1 MKRGLIKFPV
11 CALLMTL
18 LLLANLS
25 FMKLL
30 AQPSGGPYGP
40 VETNYTMPLIS
51 GSIYFVSPDGKEEYS
66 GEVFEMPTTIEAAIA
81 KSKTGDMIVLRGGT
95 YRTGNLRF
103 NQGITLQP
111 YKNEKPVLK
120 GTYIA
125 RGWKKIS
132 DGFWVTSWPHLF
144 PGEPEDWWRRDRE
157 EQRTP
162 LHRFHDDMVFV
173 DGRFLQSAGS
183 AEEVDTNTFYI
194 DYDNKLVYIGINP
207 ANRLVEI
214 TAFNVAIHR
223 VYKDYNGIPS
233 DSIGPVIRGIEFTQ
247 YADTAI
253 LIEGTYPEGLRDE
266 HEYGN
271 DVTGTVLEN
280 CEISYCSR
288 IGAYLMGDSL
298 TVRNCKVS
306 NTSTEGIYLVGVS
319 DAILERNVFMRNNIE
334 HLTGYF
340 PAAVKIF
347 NQCYR
352 VTCRDNLVTDLPN
365 SNGIWYDVGNVD
377 GVFINNWLE
386 NVGNART
393 EKYSVFQYMSG
404 FFFEIS
410 KGALCAGNIFLNCD
424 NGSFVL
430 NSCDVEFYQNTYI
443 NSKAAFGR
451 TDRNPANDY
460 FGWHSATGPGVD
472 ERDGH
477 VFMNNLM
484 VRDDKLYAP
493 LLEVSQ
499 SPVLCDTLHTLQFRK
514 MDHNVYVKQTKKDSN
529 AMIVWS
535 TVNEDSCL
543 YMFDSPSE
551 LNEMYPAFSAHD
563 MYFDHYE
570 QTVFQDAET
579 KNFRLSDDFPGLRA
593 AGKLPQK
600 ISKILGRETG
610 TDGYVGAYPLL
621 KKE

>member
-1 MKRGLIKFPV
+1 
-11 CALLMTL
+11 
-18 LLLANLS
+18 
-25 FMKLL
+25 
-30 AQPSGGPYGP
+30 
-40 VETNYTMPLIS
+40 
-51 GSIYFVSPDGKEEYS
+51 
-66 GEVFEMPTTIEAAIA
+66 
-81 KSKTGDMIVLRGGT
+81 
-95 YRTGNLRF
+95 
-103 NQGITLQP
+103 
-111 YKNEKPVLK
+111 
-120 GTYIA
+120 
-125 RGWKKIS
+125 
-132 DGFWVTSWPHLF
+132 
-144 PGEPEDWWRRDRE
+144 
-157 EQRTP
+157 
-162 LHRFHDDMVFV
+162 
-173 DGRFLQSAGS
+173 
-183 AEEVDTNTFYI
+183 
-194 DYDNKLVYIGINP
+194 
-207 ANRLVEI
+207 
-214 TAFNVAIHR
+214 
-223 VYKDYNGIPS
+223 
-233 DSIGPVIRGIEFTQ
+233 
-247 YADTAI
+247 
-253 LIEGTYPEGLRDE
+253 
-266 HEYGN
+266 
-271 DVTGTVLEN
+271 
-280 CEISYCSR
+280 
-288 IGAYLMGDSL
+288 
-298 TVRNCKVS
+298 
-306 NTSTEGIYLVGVS
+306 
-319 DAILERNVFMRNNIE
+319 
-334 HLTGYF
+334 
-340 PAAVKIF
+340 
-347 NQCYR
+347 
-352 VTCRDNLVTDLPN
+352 
-365 SNGIWYDVGNVD
+365 
-377 GVFINNWLE
+377 
-386 NVGNART
+386 
-393 EKYSVFQYMSG
+393 MSG

-477 VFMNNLM
+477 VFMNNLI

>member
-1 MKRGLIKFPV
+1 MKRGLTNFSGH
-11 CALLMTL
+11 CFLMIF
-18 LLLANLS
+18 LLLANPG
-25 FMKLL
+25 FIQLL
-30 AQPSGGPYGP
+30 AQPWGGPYGP

-51 GSIYFVSPDGKEEYS
+51 GSIYFVSPDGKSENS
-66 GEVFEMPTTIEAAIA
+66 GEVFEKPATLEAAVA

-95 YRTGNLRF
+95 YRTGNLKF

-132 DGFWVTSWPHLF
+132 DDLWVTSWPRLF

-173 DGRFLQSAGS
+173 DGRFLQSTGS
-183 AEEVDTNTFYI
+183 AEAVDTNTFYI
-194 DYDNKLVYIGINP
+194 DYGNKLVYIGTNP

-223 VYKDYNGIPS
+223 ICKDYNGRSS

-253 LIEGTYPEGLRDE
+253 LIEGTYPEGLTDE
-266 HEYGN
+266 YEYGN
-271 DVTGTVLEN
+271 DVRGTVLEN
-280 CEISYCSR
+280 CDISYCSR

-298 TVRNCKVS
+298 TIRNCKVS

-347 NQCYR
+347 NQCHR

-365 SNGIWYDVGNVD
+365 SNGIWYDVGNVN
-377 GVFINNWLE
+377 GIFVNNWLE
-386 NVGNART
+386 NVGNARN

-410 KGALCAGNIFLNCD
+410 KGAICAGNVFLNCD

-430 NSCDVEFYQNTYI
+430 NSCDVELYQNTYI

-451 TDRNPANDY
+451 TDRNPADDH
-460 FGWHSATGPGVD
+460 FGWHSETAPGVG

-477 VFMNNLM
+477 CFMNNLM

-493 LLEVSQ
+493 LLEVWQ
-499 SPVLCDTLHTLQFRK
+499 LPVLCDTLHTLQLGM
-514 MDHNVYVKQTKKDSN
+514 MDHNVYVKHAEKDTS
-529 AMIVWS
+529 ALIVWS
-535 TVNEDSCL
+535 TVDEDSCL
-543 YMFDSPSE
+543 YLFNSPSE
-551 LNEMYPAFSAHD
+551 LNEKHPAFSAHD

-570 QTVFQDAET
+570 QTVFQDTAT

-593 AGKLPQK
+593 AGMLPAK
-600 ISKILGRETG
+600 ISKILGIETG
-610 TDGYVGAYPLL
+610 TDNYIGAYPLL
-621 KKE
+621 RRD